1 MAIAKNSHFWTA
13 RLGGNDPASPVGNN
27 NTAWTLHSGT
37 SSNGSVSG
45 NAWLIDGEGTAGQ
58 IWKQTVANDENDL
71 TIIAGIS
78 YDATNPP
85 DASEDILTLDN
96 GSHVANVRVNP
107 STNTLTLVGTAP
119 SGSKTTGDLDLKMQE
134 FNAVPCLLRLTLN
147 SSGIARLYV
156 REIVEDDDANIHY
169 LEVNCPASL
178 IQGAFFG
185 NQSGKIN
192 WFSVY
197 YTPHGA
203 YSPDEMDMSDFTTN
217 SLIRTGI
224 NIVNILKKSRRFF
237 IKTHVGEGG
246 IVYGYDLSS
255 NAMTNRIHPPS
266 IHVITQKIESPEFLT
281 LSGTRTDQDY
291 NVIVYVTTKGTDYK
305 NAYRLGLS
313 IMGEIFDELYT
324 KTGLEDGVDSLIA
337 HTTTLDHKIDDDEVV
352 CVHTLTLTYM
362 KKIRM
367 FLREV

>member
-1 MAIAKNSHFWTA
+1 
-13 RLGGNDPASPVGNN
+13 
-27 NTAWTLHSGT
+27 
-37 SSNGSVSG
+37 
-45 NAWLIDGEGTAGQ
+45 
-58 IWKQTVANDENDL
+58 
-71 TIIAGIS
+71 
-78 YDATNPP
+78 
-85 DASEDILTLDN
+85 
-96 GSHVANVRVNP
+96 
-107 STNTLTLVGTAP
+107 
-119 SGSKTTGDLDLKMQE
+119 
-134 FNAVPCLLRLTLN
+134 
-147 SSGIARLYV
+147 
-156 REIVEDDDANIHY
+156 
-169 LEVNCPASL
+169 
-178 IQGAFFG
+178 
-185 NQSGKIN
+185 
-192 WFSVY
+192 
-197 YTPHGA
+197 
-203 YSPDEMDMSDFTTN
+203 MDMSDFTTN

>member
-1 MAIAKNSHFWTA
+1 MGIAKNNHFWTA

-27 NTAWTLHSGT
+27 NTAWSLNTGV
-37 SSNGSVSG
+37 GGDGVVSG
-45 NAWLIDGEGTAGQ
+45 DAWLISGSGQ
-58 IWKQTVANDENDL
+58 IWKQTVANDDNDL
-71 TIIAGIS
+71 SIIAGIS
-78 YDATNPP
+78 YNSVPTNGTVLL
-85 DASEDILTLDN
+85 ALDN
-96 GSHVANVRVNP
+96 GSHRIEVQANGGFDKIK
-107 STNTLTLVGTAP
+107 LVGATTAT
-119 SGSKTTGDLDLKMQE
+119 SGELDLGMAE
-134 FNAVPCLLRLTLN
+134 FSAVPCLLRLTLA
-147 SSGIARLYV
+147 SDGKARLYM
-156 REIVEDDDANIHY
+156 REIVEDDDANTHY
-169 LEVNCPASL
+169 LEVVGSASSS
-178 IQGAFFG
+178 QGAFFG
-185 NQSGKIN
+185 NTTGAIK
-192 WFSVY
+192 WYSVY

-255 NAMTNRIHPPS
+255 NAMTNRVHPPS

-324 KTGLEDGVDSLIA
+324 KTGLEDGVDSLIG